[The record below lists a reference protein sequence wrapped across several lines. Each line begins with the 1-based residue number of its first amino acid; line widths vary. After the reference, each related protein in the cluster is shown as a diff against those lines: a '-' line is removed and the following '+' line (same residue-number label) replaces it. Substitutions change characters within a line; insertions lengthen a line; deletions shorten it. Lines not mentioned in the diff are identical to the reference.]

1 LCSCLATARSGLV
14 TGDSEPYLEPYI
26 ARNHS
31 LERLLKRSKAPARR
45 SLDLEQIA
53 SAALELVD
61 RDGVTALTI
70 RRLAEELGV
79 GAMTLYGYVRTKEEI
94 AEQLTELA
102 LRELEIPNEG
112 PWEQRIATLF
122 TNLRELLW
130 RHPAIAYLDAVQ
142 PLSGPAAFRAA
153 DAALGM
159 LREGGLDRA
168 ACVAGMSNLVSY
180 TFGHALFRLA
190 QASQED
196 ARKDYERR
204 VRLAT
209 MSDLPNIADM
219 AAQMLHRGGDRE
231 FEIGLHSLITG
242 LRARASG
249 PAGE

>member
-1 LCSCLATARSGLV
+1 M
-14 TGDSEPYLEPYI
+14 
-26 ARNHS
+26 
-31 LERLLKRSKAPARR
+31 KRSKTSARR

-61 RDGVTALTI
+61 HEGVGALTI

-102 LRELEIPNEG
+102 LRELDIPAEG
-112 PWEQRIATLF
+112 RWDERIATLF
-122 TNLRELLW
+122 GNLRELLW
-130 RHPAIAYLDAVQ
+130 RHPAVAYLDAVQ

-159 LREGGLDRA
+159 LREGGLDRE

-180 TFGHALFRLA
+180 TFGNALFRLA
-190 QASQED
+190 QASEQEP
-196 ARKDYERR
+196 RKDYERR

-219 AAQMLHRGGDRE
+219 AAQMLHRGGDEE
-231 FEIGLHSLITG
+231 FRMGLHSLIDG
-242 LRARASG
+242 LRAHAQRTESIR
-249 PAGE
+249 